1 MLNNYFLK
9 VYFYKNDY
17 NALCT
22 EVYKHQHIE
31 TGGTLFGLWT
41 TSGSAVIH
49 VLLGPGKNCKRTT
62 TSFHQDIEYMHR
74 VGRFVNNNY
83 MLCHIG
89 EWYSRYSQS
98 LNRPSDA
105 DQQTVRR
112 NFPQGVTKFLV
123 IIANTENSD
132 TIVLSPYFSTDE
144 GRPYEKAEFV
154 VLNADGP
161 YSNDTKILKQIQL
174 GAEDGEYQRS
184 ESNHKGASLTTTE
197 NQQGV
202 TASPTYSQ
210 VVLSGSQKQTHNA
223 DLNHQ
228 PQLNDNISFG
238 HSQATSTSSQ
248 AWSPTNHHPPEGGAV
263 QNLAVDDEN
272 KASPK
277 DVIVK
282 EVYDHI
288 LKFFGS
294 EGNVEI
300 ERTGNGDVQ
309 MKFQH
314 ENKMWM
320 IRFPEAFP
328 NQPAKIFSG
337 LKSRF
342 PSSLS
347 QCHDYYLEK
356 PLTNHVNILLSIK
369 KCCYMSCT
377 ICQNINKKNLKK
389 HAEMRPVSTKV
400 AAVVDELTNDIKMT
414 LSTPLTFSDE
424 GQTDGSY
431 RIEFEHYYSKWSIDI
446 PAQFPDKPA
455 LVFKIEKH
463 HSVPIEKTIN
473 DSSVGKLEKQLISAN
488 RILLAIRSNC
498 YCSQC
503 YRVN

>member
-1 MLNNYFLK
+1 MRTYFLK

-17 NALCT
+17 NAMCT
-22 EVYKHQHIE
+22 EVYKHQHIK

-49 VLLGPGKNCKRTT
+49 VLLGPGKNCRRTE

-74 VGRFVNNNY
+74 NGRFVKEKY

-89 EWYSRYSQS
+89 EWHSRYSLS
-98 LNRPSDA
+98 LDQPSDG
-105 DQQTVRR
+105 DEQTVVR

-123 IIANTENSD
+123 IIANIKNSD
-132 TIVLSPYFSTDE
+132 TIVLSPYFFTDE
-144 GRPYEKAEFV
+144 GRQYEKAELV

-161 YSNDTKILKQIQL
+161 YSNDDKILKQIQL

-184 ESNHKGASLTTTE
+184 ESNDMGASLTTTE

-202 TASPTYSQ
+202 TSSLTYSQ

-228 PQLNDNISFG
+228 PQLNDNISFA

-248 AWSPTNHHPPEGGAV
+248 AWSPTNHHPPESGAV

-288 LKFFGS
+288 LKFYGN

-300 ERTGNGDVQ
+300 ERTGYGDVQ

-314 ENKMWM
+314 KNKMWM

-328 NQPAKIFSG
+328 NQPAKIFSAF
-337 LKSRF
+337 KSVF

-347 QCHDYYLEK
+347 PCHDYYLEK

-369 KCCYMSCT
+369 KCCCMTCI
-377 ICQNINKKNLKK
+377 ICENINKKKLEK

-400 AAVVDELTNDIKMT
+400 AAVVDELTNDIEMT
-414 LSTPLTFSDE
+414 LSTPLKFFGE

-431 RIEFEHYYSKWSIDI
+431 RIEFEHGFSKWSIHI

-455 LVFKIEKH
+455 LVFKSK
-463 HSVPIEKTIN
+463 VPIEKTIN
-473 DSSVGKLEKQLISAN
+473 GSSMDKQEEQLISAN

-498 YCSQC
+498 YCSRC
-503 YRVN
+503 YMVN